1 MPNPPRQYSDDEL
14 TPTPPVRPKAQPAKP
29 PERPWTWHFTLPGII
44 NNIKYELKRNREFN
58 KHTPYAGRVGVMPL
72 YFDNRPGVA
81 PGTLRRQN
89 ASGSQIVHGGLVQMP
104 VNAALNV
111 TNLVQKAANGGKP
124 ADPESTFVGRQ
135 LNAFSRSAAQAL
147 GAKLPEEMSPGD
159 KGFYTDLP
167 ASVTAG
173 AAVTP
178 YAAAVVGPTAFNF
191 VGNPLAAQALRW
203 TTGTAL
209 ESIGATLI
217 DDNTGGNIANLVT
230 PNSPFA
236 VGPEDDRVSAA
247 FKSLLPNAGAE
258 ISAAGVF
265 LGLTKVPS
273 IARNL
278 RQHRAIDEA
287 VQGRQTVANAGVQEE
302 VAPGE
307 YQFNEGVAP
316 APEPATVADAKAQ
329 LIGDEP
335 APKPIPSQPM
345 EMGGPV
351 MEGKLPEA
359 DPAVDPFYDPSKPEV
374 DVAAMGIN
382 RLDDT
387 RLQQLADT
395 QGPVMPEIERHLAEQ
410 TEGFALEEGLE
421 GRLLSAPTESL
432 QEPMVPY
439 RDQMQ
444 SSSIPHNTLIS
455 AAHPSN
461 SQVLHDRVVELTG
474 RRFEEFTRADVIDGM
489 ESLSAEGLT
498 FMPARLQEG
507 QVLMDVGQIAVDP
520 QRFQFKGGVDQAGV
534 QAGNSLEGVSKWD
547 TTAEG
552 RIQVWEDP
560 ADGRY
565 YVVNGHNRLQKA
577 KDLGVPTLPV
587 EVLIAKTPEQARAI
601 GAASNIKA
609 GSGTPFD
616 AGKFIRERGITD
628 VQGLEKAGMPLKS
641 GLASKGFAL
650 SRLPEELFQEAV
662 EGRLPMGRAIALG
675 ESGLD
680 PDQMRWVISKTSGRD
695 MSERAFEEFSQLVA
709 SAPQA
714 ISDQM
719 GLFGP
724 ETISLSFEKAELAA
738 RVRAQ
743 LISNKN
749 LLARVAKKR
758 NAAVLQDK
766 AGTTVDQAQAA
777 SAAQISQALLAD
789 FDATKYAEGT
799 PLSQMLNE
807 GASEI
812 ANGQNAGAIAR
823 DILNRLEAAASEAPP
838 AIPPRVEAPVEAPT
852 EAPPL
857 TAEQRS
863 ALRSKVIQQVV
874 ANGEVRP
881 TATPIPEVP
890 PRPIANMAEAE
901 ADLLANGIQPGSPAA
916 QALVD
921 EIRLRHT
928 YTDMDARQK
937 MAIDEAT
944 REALDFDNLPH
955 EEKIANGMLDGWE
968 APSQASA
975 QPQVKLIPYADT
987 VRTAN
992 RLGTANGRGL
1002 LGIKEDQWRAAF
1014 DRAGGVP
1021 DFLELAG
1028 GKANWEKLQQGLEV
1042 PDAEAR
1048 VKAFVF
1054 PEAAPAVAAAIE
1066 IPAAASRRIT
1076 SKTSDSRITGAAE
1089 SLASWT
1095 AEPAKPPM
1103 SREKALE
1110 IVRAKGAILDPDQI
1124 PGLDMDA
1131 ARSNRTMGRATPE
1144 VAAVYRQFYGLDGAT
1159 PAAPAASTFSFPAD
1173 LSKSKPRYGMATVAF
1188 GSDLDRAAY
1197 ILRDGAKKS
1206 KGEDRLVAALEA
1218 QGYDIAQ
1225 VRAHGS
1231 KVNEALKQAMRDRTG
1246 SARAPQE
1253 AMELAVPPQQFGG
1266 GRTSQ
1271 MSRQFMPDSIESR
1284 KRSMLLAKENG
1295 PVKNIWDE
1303 MRNSEYGSA
1312 LEFVMENIGD
1322 LTDNEAA
1329 LIRGADTYQGY
1340 YGDMLMTLGQSG
1352 PRNSLEREL
1361 MDIVGRIA
1369 GGDMKMDITDG
1380 IWGREGMAAYGLTDS
1395 GQYFNVGGVLNA
1407 DLSELT
1413 GDLLLIARNTSGEPG
1428 FTVPFQRL
1436 TQVAVHEAVHRL
1448 QRRFLTTDQ
1457 IDYLLS
1463 PEAVDYFRAEASK
1476 SYGKGFDQLLPVEL
1490 QAWGSQ
1496 RYLAARLLDE
1506 MASGFER
1513 AGNPRAATAI
1523 RRTAKRKLGEYGV
1536 KAPSRLQEALR
1547 PLVGLFERVRNW
1559 RVFGQF
1565 ALTSELPTPLLEA
1578 HGKLYNASMMLGRDK
1593 PGGNFTLKLNAP
1605 IATPMPARL
1614 QAFLDDVYGGYISS
1628 QRPRGG
1634 DLRHQIDVDKLHFS
1648 SDVSAALS
1656 AFDRAGIDRPLG
1668 RDLSPEA
1675 RKGYQKGDFEP
1686 VARDLARIIDQRVAD
1701 LDTQVTA
1708 LKAQASAGGC

>member
-1 MPNPPRQYSDDEL
+1 MPNPPRQYSDEEL
-14 TPTPPVRPKAQPAKP
+14 TPVPPVRPATQPAKP
-29 PERPWTWHFTLPGII
+29 SGRPWWWHFTPAGIK
-44 NNIKYELKRNREFN
+44 NDLKYEVNVRAKEFN
-58 KHTPYAGRVGVMPL
+58 KNTVYQGTTNIPL
-72 YFDNRPGVA
+72 A
-81 PGTLRRQN
+81 PG
-89 ASGSQIVHGGLVQMP
+89 SGMFGGVPINWYRDTKTGKTRTTSAVTAQMQHGALVQMP
-104 VNAALNV
+104 TNAALNGV
-111 TNLVQKAANGGKP
+111 ALVQKAIAGGKP
-124 ADPESTFVGRQ
+124 VDPESTFVGRQ
-135 LNAFSRSAAQAL
+135 LVNLNRTLATAM
-147 GAKLPEEMSPGD
+147 GAKLPEDMSPGD
-159 KGFYTDLP
+159 QSVYTDLP
-167 ASVTAG
+167 ASFATGVV
-173 AAVTP
+173 AAP
-178 YAAAVVGPTAFNF
+178 IAAKIVGPNAFNF
-191 VGNPLAAQALRW
+191 VQNQLGAQALRW
-203 TTGTAL
+203 TAGLGLESFISTAL
-209 ESIGATLI
+209 
-217 DDNTGGNIANLVT
+217 DDNTKGNFSNFID
-230 PNSPFA
+230 PKSPFA
-236 VGPEDDRVSAA
+236 IKPEDDRVSST
-247 FKSLLPNAGAE
+247 FKSLLPNTLPEAVLGGGSYVAGKVVGG
-258 ISAAGVF
+258 IFS
-265 LGLTKVPS
+265 GLAQAPS
-273 IARNL
+273 VARNL
-278 RQHRAIDEA
+278 RQHRVVDEA
-287 VQGRQTVANAGVQEE
+287 VQARQTVANAGVQEE
-302 VAPGE
+302 VAAGE
-307 YQFNEGVAP
+307 FQFNEGAAP

-335 APKPIPSQPM
+335 AAKPIPSQPM

-382 RLDDT
+382 RLDDA

-489 ESLSAEGLT
+489 ESLSADGLT

-628 VQGLEKAGMPLKS
+628 VQGLEAAGMPLKS

-675 ESGLD
+675 QSGLD

-738 RVRAQ
+738 KVRAQ
-743 LISNKN
+743 LITNKN

-838 AIPPRVEAPVEAPT
+838 AIPPRVEPPVETPT

-881 TATPIPEVP
+881 TSTPIPEVP

-955 EEKIANGMLDGWE
+955 QEKIANGMLDGWE

-975 QPQVKLIPYADT
+975 QPQVKLEPYADKA
-987 VRTAN
+987 RTAN
-992 RLGTANGRGL
+992 RLGNQNGSGL
-1002 LGIKEDQWRAAF
+1002 LRIKEDQWRAAF

-1021 DFLELAG
+1021 DFFELAG
-1028 GKANWEKLQQGLEV
+1028 GKTNWERLQQGFEV

-1048 VKAFVF
+1048 IKAFVF
-1054 PEAAPAVAAAIE
+1054 PE
-1066 IPAAASRRIT
+1066 
-1076 SKTSDSRITGAAE
+1076 
-1089 SLASWT
+1089 
-1095 AEPAKPPM
+1095 
-1103 SREKALE
+1103 
-1110 IVRAKGAILDPDQI
+1110 
-1124 PGLDMDA
+1124 
-1131 ARSNRTMGRATPE
+1131 
-1144 VAAVYRQFYGLDGAT
+1144 
-1159 PAAPAASTFSFPAD
+1159 AAPAASTFSFPAD

-1295 PVKNIWDE
+1295 PVKDIWDE

-1547 PLVGLFERVRNW
+1547 PLVELFERVRNW

-1675 RKGYQKGDFEP
+1675 RKAYQKGDFEP